1 MRTLIIAVMIV
12 IGATASLEAR
22 EIYVDNV
29 GGDDLHIGTS
39 PAASDPDRGPCRTIA
54 RALRL
59 AVKGDTVVLA
69 NTGVPYRESITLQG
83 ARHSGSPADPWIIE
97 GSGAIL
103 EGAEPVID
111 AAWEFY
117 QGDVFRFKPDRPTFH
132 QLFHDG
138 APLTRRAVSNAQGE
152 LPELEPL
159 EWTLLNSYL
168 YFRVEQDRLPHDYR
182 LTHSARRVGIT
193 LYDVRNVVVRN
204 LIVQGF
210 QLDGVNCHDNVY
222 ATLAELTCRGN
233 GRSGISVGGASRVRV
248 ESCLVG
254 NNGAVQLRTEGY
266 CRVEVVGSDLIDNT
280 APATIREGGFLS
292 IDGEVIEQ

>member
-1 MRTLIIAVMIV
+1 MRTLILAAMIV
-12 IGATASLEAR
+12 VGATASLDAR

-29 GGDDLHIGTS
+29 AGDDLHIGFS
-39 PAASDPDRGPCRTIA
+39 PTATDPDSGPCRTIA

-59 AVKGDTVVLA
+59 AVKGDRVILA

-83 ARHSGSPADPWIIE
+83 AKHSGSPDRPWIIE
-97 GSGAIL
+97 GNGAIL
-103 EGAEPVID
+103 EGADPVID
-111 AAWEFY
+111 DAWESY
-117 QGDVFRFKPDRPTFH
+117 RGDVFRFRPDHLAYH
-132 QLFHDG
+132 QLFYNG
-138 APLTRRAVSNAQGE
+138 VPLNRRTVSNAQGE

-159 EWTLLNSYL
+159 EWSLSNSYL
-168 YFRVEQDRLPHDYR
+168 YFRVEHDRLPHNYR

-210 QLDGVNCHDNVY
+210 YLDGINCHDNVY
-222 ATLAELTCRGN
+222 ATLVELNCRGN

-254 NNGAVQLRTEGY
+254 NNGAAQLRTEGY
-266 CRVEVVGSDLIDNT
+266 CRVEVVSSDLIDNT

-292 IDGEVIEQ
+292 IDGEVVDR